1 MTEASNGGET
11 PARSGGQP
19 TLSGGRPTRSG
30 GQPTR
35 SRGQTTLDYA
45 VGVASFLIVVG
56 FVFAFIPSIVGPFTA
71 GASDRPLIADRSAD
85 QLSQD
90 MLIDAPTAYS
100 LNATCTEGFFDAD
113 GAAPDGCRFGMD
125 AQDLPDALN
134 VSSPGVSVNVTVR
147 NGDGDLRSVDG
158 TTLAAGD
165 TPRQGSNVVSAK
177 RVVLLEDSRGYLRV
191 KVW

>member
-1 MTEASNGGET
+1 MAAGT
-11 PARSGGQP
+11 SGG
-19 TLSGGRPTRSG
+19 GDARG
-30 GQPTR
+30 
-35 SRGQTTLDYA
+35 RGQTTLDYA

-71 GASDRPLIADRSAD
+71 EPSDRPLIADRSAD

-125 AQDLPDALN
+125 AEDLPAALN
-134 VSSPGVSVNVTVR
+134 VSSPGVSFNVTIR
-147 NGDGDLRSVDG
+147 DGNGTIREVGDANTR
-158 TTLAAGD
+158 LAAGG
-165 TPRQGSNVVSAK
+165 TPRPGANVVSAK
-177 RVVLLEDSRGYLRV
+177 RVVLLDDTRGYLKVRV
-191 KVW
+191 W

>member
-1 MTEASNGGET
+1 MTEAATSDGG
-11 PARSGGQP
+11 A
-19 TLSGGRPTRSG
+19 
-30 GQPTR
+30 TR

-71 GASDRPLIADRSAD
+71 EPSDRPLIADRSAD

-113 GAAPDGCRFGMD
+113 GGAPAGCRFGMD
-125 AQDLPDALN
+125 AQDLPEALS
-134 VSSPGVSVNVTVR
+134 VSSPGVSFNVTIR
-147 NGDGDLRSVDG
+147 DADGNLRSVNG
-158 TTLAAGD
+158 VQLAAGD
-165 TPRQGSNVVSAK
+165 TPRPGSNVVSAK
-177 RVVLLEDSRGYLRV
+177 RVVLLEDTRGYLEVRV
-191 KVW
+191 W

>member
-1 MTEASNGGET
+1 MKAAKNGGGT
-11 PARSGGQP
+11 SPRN
-19 TLSGGRPTRSG
+19 
-30 GQPTR
+30 
-35 SRGQTTLDYA
+35 RGQTTLDYA

-71 GASDRPLIADRSAD
+71 EPSDRPLIADRSAD

-113 GAAPDGCRFGMD
+113 GTAPDGCRFGMD

-134 VSSPGVSVNVTVR
+134 VSSPGVSFNVTIT
-147 NGDGDLRSVDG
+147 NATGDVRSVDG
-158 TTLAAGD
+158 TQLAAGD
-165 TPRQGSNVVSAK
+165 TPRPGSNVVSAK
-177 RVVLLEDSRGYLRV
+177 RVVLLEETRGYLRV